1 MRWLPHQRKSLMQRS
16 AGLISSLSKMF
27 ARIGMGCTGPIV
39 LVAKDDLEQAKNQL
53 VEADYIS

>member
-1 MRWLPHQRKSLMQRS
+1 MQRS